1 MAAKKSG
8 EFAVVPVAA
17 HPQDSHCASEPE
29 PVAEGLILGKDRADA
44 GAGVLARDHRAPC
57 ADRDAARPRLT
68 VADGAD
74 VFARERGVSSREA
87 LLGKNGPA
95 GLALSDLF
103 FKRETGAPLVDMA
116 RAGGLT
122 VGGTNADD
130 VFARERGVSE
140 SDLLPRETGEPLL
153 LLLDKHRDA
162 GTGVFARE
170 RGMSFGDALL
180 GKNHP
185 AGLREIDAPLLDK
198 KFFSGDYSFARK
210 TAAPP
215 FPGLVAADEHGVRT
229 DKALR
234 PAPSAPHSEQV
245 AIDVLVVG
253 AKEVPAAAGAD
264 SGGGHG
270 SNLPTV
276 VGIFAA
282 STAVTMV
289 AAGAVSPPVAFGAF
303 LLLLGGLFV
312 SVSGV
317 LEN

>member
-1 MAAKKSG
+1 M
-8 EFAVVPVAA
+8 PVAA
-17 HPQDSHCASEPE
+17 HPQPQVSHCASEPE
-29 PVAEGLILGKDRADA
+29 PVAEGLILGKDHADA
-44 GAGVLARDHRAPC
+44 VAGVLARDHRAPF
-57 ADRDAARPRLT
+57 ADRDARPRVT
-68 VADGAD
+68 VAGTNGAD

-140 SDLLPRETGEPLL
+140 SDLLPRETSEPLL

-215 FPGLVAADEHGVRT
+215 FPVLVAADEHGVRT

-245 AIDVLVVG
+245 D
-253 AKEVPAAAGAD
+253 
-264 SGGGHG
+264 
-270 SNLPTV
+270 
-276 VGIFAA
+276 
-282 STAVTMV
+282 
-289 AAGAVSPPVAFGAF
+289 
-303 LLLLGGLFV
+303 
-312 SVSGV
+312 
-317 LEN
+317 

>member
-1 MAAKKSG
+1 MAAKSG

-17 HPQDSHCASEPE
+17 HPQPQVSHCASEPE
-29 PVAEGLILGKDRADA
+29 PVAEGLILGKDPAAA

-57 ADRDAARPRLT
+57 ADRDAARTRLT
-68 VADGAD
+68 VADTDGAD
-74 VFARERGVSSREA
+74 FFARERGVSSREA

-95 GLALSDLF
+95 GLAVSDLF

-130 VFARERGVSE
+130 VFARERGVFE

-153 LLLDKHRDA
+153 LLLLDKHRD
-162 GTGVFARE
+162 VFARE

-180 GKNHP
+180 GNNHP
-185 AGLREIDAPLLDK
+185 AGLREIDAPLLDE
-198 KFFSGDYSFARK
+198 KFFSDDYSFARK

-215 FPGLVAADEHGVRT
+215 FAGLVAADEHGART

-245 AIDVLVVG
+245 D
-253 AKEVPAAAGAD
+253 
-264 SGGGHG
+264 
-270 SNLPTV
+270 
-276 VGIFAA
+276 
-282 STAVTMV
+282 
-289 AAGAVSPPVAFGAF
+289 
-303 LLLLGGLFV
+303 
-312 SVSGV
+312 
-317 LEN
+317 

>member
-1 MAAKKSG
+1 MAAKSG
-8 EFAVVPVAA
+8 EFVAVPVAA
-17 HPQDSHCASEPE
+17 HPHDSASEPE
-29 PVAEGLILGKDRADA
+29 PVTDGLIPGKDRAAA
-44 GAGVLARDHRAPC
+44 GARVLERDHRAPF
-57 ADRDAARPRLT
+57 ADRDARPRLT
-68 VADGAD
+68 VADTDGAD

-87 LLGKNGPA
+87 LLSKNGPA
-95 GLALSDLF
+95 GLAVSDLF

-122 VGGTNADD
+122 VGGTNAND
-130 VFARERGVSE
+130 VFALERGVSE

-153 LLLDKHRDA
+153 LLLLLLDKHRD
-162 GTGVFARE
+162 VFARE

-180 GKNHP
+180 GNNHP
-185 AGLREIDAPLLDK
+185 AGLREIDTPLLDE
-198 KFFSGDYSFARK
+198 KFFSDDYSFARK

-215 FPGLVAADEHGVRT
+215 FAGLVAADEHGART

-245 AIDVLVVG
+245 AIDVLVG
-253 AKEVPAAAGAD
+253 AKEVPVAAGAD

-270 SNLPTV
+270 GNLSTV

-289 AAGAVSPPVAFGAF
+289 AAGPVSPPVAFGAF
-303 LLLLGGLFV
+303 LLLLGFGSFTDEFGPN
-312 SVSGV
+312 S
-317 LEN
+317 